1 MSRRVGF
8 LQGRLS
14 PIVDG
19 RIQSFPWEGWR
30 EELALAVSVGFDRFE
45 WLIDS
50 DGIDSN
56 PLMTE
61 VGRSAIIGE
70 IDTHGIAIP
79 AATGDYFMRNPYWK
93 SSGTRRNELHT
104 RLMAAIR
111 ACSLVGISS
120 IMIPLV
126 DEGRLESLEEEEIF
140 LEFFHMNMEAIWET
154 GIRITIESDYL
165 PDELARLLRRLPS
178 DCFGLT
184 YDMGDRASLG
194 IDPLED
200 FSRYGDRIDNV
211 HVKDRRHG
219 GGTVPLGE
227 GSVEFDRVFDGLAGV
242 AYGGDFILQT
252 ARSHSEEHLNVLLQY
267 REMTLEWL
275 SSHGF
280 D

>member
-1 MSRRVGF
+1 
-8 LQGRLS
+8 
-14 PIVDG
+14 
-19 RIQSFPWEGWR
+19 
-30 EELALAVSVGFDRFE
+30 
-45 WLIDS
+45 
-50 DGIDSN
+50 
-56 PLMTE
+56 
-61 VGRSAIIGE
+61 
-70 IDTHGIAIP
+70 
-79 AATGDYFMRNPYWK
+79 MRNPYWK

-275 SSHGF
+275 SVHGF